1 MHIEGF
7 RNIQIATKLTF
18 HPQFNI
24 FLGDNGSGKT
34 SLLESIYF
42 LALGRSFR
50 TNKSNNLINFK
61 HDFAVVHAIYTDRI
75 SNQKIKISSLK
86 YYNKHKI
93 NKIGGAIATGV
104 EVANLTPTQLIN
116 DETSKLIFKEPDL
129 RRKFLDWLAFYANKN
144 YQNLWKEFQITL
156 QQRNKIL
163 KQIKE
168 KRSSK
173 FSDIYKILNN
183 IDIIFVELSAKITL
197 IRQHI
202 WKQFQQVWLKIIHD
216 LHIIEPLI
224 TELKLFTGWN
234 GDLSEQLLNCHDL
247 DVQHG
252 FTHYGPHKADLQFK
266 LNGKL
271 AKEILSRGQGKLAAF
286 ALILARTKFIKEVNL
301 STEFVSVLLIDDF
314 SSELDE
320 YNINKIMRALSY
332 YKNDLQVF
340 ITGSKQ
346 QGLLNILSTKG
357 SDAKWFEINKG
368 IISEYNRSIEPY
380 KS

>member
-1 MHIEGF
+1 MLIQNIHIEGF
-7 RNIQIATKLTF
+7 RNIQTATKLAF

-50 TNKSNNLINFK
+50 TNKINNLINFK
-61 HDFAVVHAIYTDRI
+61 HDFAAVHATYTDRFF
-75 SNQKIKISSLK
+75 NQKIKISSLK
-86 YYNKHKI
+86 YYNQHKI
-93 NKIGGAIATGV
+93 NKIGGTIATGV

-129 RRKFLDWLAFYANKN
+129 RRKFLDWLAFYSNKN
-144 YQNLWKEFQITL
+144 YQNIWKEFQITL
-156 QQRNKIL
+156 QQRNKVL

-168 KRSSK
+168 KRSGK
-173 FSDIYKILNN
+173 FSDTYKILNN
-183 IDIIFVELSAKITL
+183 IDIIFVELSTKIML

-202 WKQFQQVWLKIIHD
+202 WKQFQQVWLKIIQD

-224 TELKLFTGWN
+224 TELKLFSGWN
-234 GDLSEQLLNCHDL
+234 GDLSEQLLNYRDL
-247 DVQHG
+247 DVQQG

-286 ALILARTKFIKEVNL
+286 ALILARTKFIKDINL
-301 STEFVSVLLIDDF
+301 SSEFVSVLLIDDL

-320 YNINKIMRALSY
+320 YNINKIITALSY
-332 YKNDLQVF
+332 YNNNLQVF
-340 ITGSKQ
+340 ITGSKT

-357 SDAKWFEINKG
+357 SDAEWFEISKG
-368 IISEYNRSIEPY
+368 RITQY
-380 KS
+380 KQ